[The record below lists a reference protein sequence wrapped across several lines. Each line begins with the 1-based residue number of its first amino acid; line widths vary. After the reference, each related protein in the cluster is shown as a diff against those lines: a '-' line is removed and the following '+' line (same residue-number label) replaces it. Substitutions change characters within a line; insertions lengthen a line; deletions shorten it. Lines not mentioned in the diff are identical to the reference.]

1 MFIEEPGLNTKR
13 ARLYERRPPPQRGGA
28 SVPHGHWQSSPCI
41 AALRAESIAAP
52 FLIEG
57 AVTAEGCT
65 AELAQVR
72 CPELRRGD
80 VGVPANRS
88 THKIARVAAVITA
101 RGATGRY
108 LPPSSPDLTP
118 IEMAFAKLKAQ
129 LRQAAARTLD
139 ALQSALAQSL
149 TSFRPAHGQGFFR
162 QAR

>member
-13 ARLYERRPPPQRGGA
+13 ARLYGRRPPPQRGGA
-28 SVPHGHWQSSPCI
+28 SVPHGHWQSSPC
-41 AALRAESIAAP
+41 IAAP

-118 IEMAFAKLKAQ
+118 SEMAFAKLKAQ

-139 ALQSALAQSL
+139 ELQSALAQSL